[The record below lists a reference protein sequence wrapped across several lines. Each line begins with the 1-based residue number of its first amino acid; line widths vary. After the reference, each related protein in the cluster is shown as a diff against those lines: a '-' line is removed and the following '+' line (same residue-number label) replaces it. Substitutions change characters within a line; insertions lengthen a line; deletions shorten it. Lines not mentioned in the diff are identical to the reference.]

1 MAFVVVYDA
10 CVLFPAPVRDL
21 LIRLGQTGVVRAR
34 WSNRILDE
42 VFRNILR
49 VRPELNESS
58 LARTRELMNAAIA
71 DVVVDGFETIESSLS
86 LPDENDRHVLAAAI
100 RSGAQVIVTFNLRDF
115 PSSALS
121 AWGIEA
127 VDPDAF
133 VFDLIDLAPGAVTHA
148 VREQARA
155 LKNPPR
161 TAMELLDTL
170 ALSGLHR
177 SVARLRQLLL

>member
-1 MAFVVVYDA
+1 
-10 CVLFPAPVRDL
+10 
-21 LIRLGQTGVVRAR
+21 VRAR

-58 LARTRELMNAAIA
+58 LVRTRELMNAAIA